1 MYKGN
6 WVLFEHNDGMDHA
19 HTIYRYLIAY
29 FPANISKP

>member
-6 WVLFEHNDGMDHA
+6 WDLFEHNDEMDHA

-29 FPANISKP
+29 FLVNISEF